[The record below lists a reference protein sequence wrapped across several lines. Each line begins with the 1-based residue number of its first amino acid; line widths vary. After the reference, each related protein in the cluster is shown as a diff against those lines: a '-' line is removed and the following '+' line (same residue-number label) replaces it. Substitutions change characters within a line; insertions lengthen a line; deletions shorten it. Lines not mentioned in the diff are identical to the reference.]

1 MAENT
6 TFDYLNGDASGFE
19 QITNDTVA
27 FPFIRIIQSISP
39 ICKKGRPEYVE
50 GAEEGKLYN
59 TITKRIIDVPARI
72 VVGRFDRYFL
82 EWKPE
87 RKGLAGHH
95 TVENVDN
102 LIAKG
107 RIVADGPNF
116 RDPATGNIFQE
127 TYAYYIVFPDYI
139 EDGVCLLCL
148 SSTQLK
154 EAKRLNRMLTTT
166 YIPGTSRRAMPYH
179 MVWKLDT
186 PIQSNDKGD
195 WAGIKFSF
203 DSFVTPQ
210 ILGVV
215 NEERKAL
222 SAVSSE
228 QVDYKAL
235 EASELDSNAYEATAS
250 DAAPF

>member
-1 MAENT
+1 MAETN
-6 TFDYLNGDASGFE
+6 FDYLNGDSSGFE
-19 QITNDTVA
+19 QLTNETVA

-72 VVGRFDRYFL
+72 VVGRFDRYYL

-95 TVENVDN
+95 SVENVEQ
-102 LIAKG
+102 LIRNG
-107 RIVADGPNF
+107 RIAPDGPNF
-116 RDPATGNIFQE
+116 RDLTTGNIFQE
-127 TYAYYIVFPDYI
+127 TYAYYIVFPDYL

-166 YIPGTSRRAMPYH
+166 YIPGTQRRAMPYH

-210 ILGVV
+210 VLGIV

-222 SAVSSE
+222 ASVSSE
-228 QVDYKAL
+228 QVDY
-235 EASELDSNAYEATAS
+235 
-250 DAAPF
+250 

>member
-19 QITNDTVA
+19 QLTNDTVA

>member
-1 MAENT
+1 MAET
-6 TFDYLNGDASGFE
+6 TNFDYLNGDSSGFE
-19 QITNDTVA
+19 QLTNETVA

-59 TITKRIIDVPARI
+59 TITKRIIDTPARI
-72 VVGRFDRYFL
+72 VVGRFDRYYL

-95 TVENVDN
+95 SVENVEQ
-102 LIAKG
+102 LIRNG
-107 RIVADGPNF
+107 RIAPDGPNF
-116 RDPATGNIFQE
+116 RDLTTGNIFQE
-127 TYAYYIVFPDYI
+127 TYAYYIVFPDYL

-166 YIPGTSRRAMPYH
+166 YIPGTQRRAMPYH

-210 ILGVV
+210 VLGIV

-222 SAVSSE
+222 ASVSSE

-235 EASELDSNAYEATAS
+235 EASELDTTATYES

>member
-6 TFDYLNGDASGFE
+6 NFDYLNGDASGFE

-116 RDPATGNIFQE
+116 RDPTTGNIFQE

-186 PIQSNDKGD
+186 PIQSNEKGD

-235 EASELDSNAYEATAS
+235 EASELDSNAYEVAS